1 MSTAWC
7 QLEDSSGYLWRGV
20 VAYGGWR
27 RTYELSD
34 AAPCEAAVGREVA
47 LVCQLNGR
55 LGLVV
60 EDLWTLSDTCGA
72 NGGEGVA
79 YTDVHDLHSGG

>member
-1 MSTAWC
+1 MSTMRG
-7 QLEDSSGYLWRGV
+7 QLKGSSGYLWCGV
-20 VAYGGWR
+20 MAWHGRR

-34 AAPCEAAVGREVA
+34 AAPCEATVGREVA

-60 EDLWTLSDTCGA
+60 EDLWTLSDTCSA
-72 NGGEGVA
+72 SGGEGVA
-79 YTDVHDLHSGG
+79 LHRCTRPS

>member
-1 MSTAWC
+1 M
-7 QLEDSSGYLWRGV
+7 
-20 VAYGGWR
+20 
-27 RTYELSD
+27 
-34 AAPCEAAVGREVA
+34 
-47 LVCQLNGR
+47 CQLNGR

>member
-1 MSTAWC
+1 M
-7 QLEDSSGYLWRGV
+7 R
-20 VAYGGWR
+20 R

-34 AAPCEAAVGREVA
+34 AAPCEATVGREVT
-47 LVCQLNGR
+47 LVCQLNSG

-60 EDLWTLSDTCGA
+60 EDLWTLSDTCSV

-79 YTDVHDLHSGG
+79 YTDVHDLHSGGESSAVEIKRFERVFACC